1 MTTIA
6 RKFVSVPERTAT
18 ATWSAISDL
27 LAADPNSSAAGE
39 LVLISGIASSLITRE
54 AMSSPIVVY
63 GSGPRVRFYCLYNE
77 DAIEGDDRNE
87 APLPF
92 DATAGDWK
100 MSLPCPVDDLS
111 WVQRALSSK
120 STRISARDM
129 EAAVAEEDEIA
140 KSSASSS
147 EGVDLEAF
155 FKS

>member
-1 MTTIA
+1 
-6 RKFVSVPERTAT
+6 
-18 ATWSAISDL
+18 
-27 LAADPNSSAAGE
+27 
-39 LVLISGIASSLITRE
+39 
-54 AMSSPIVVY
+54 
-63 GSGPRVRFYCLYNE
+63 
-77 DAIEGDDRNE
+77 
-87 APLPF
+87 LPF